1 MDMSATGLKGKKA
14 LVTGGAGGI
23 GRACA
28 MALVS
33 AGATVVIADRDA
45 VAARSV
51 AAELNTE
58 VWIVDL
64 ADTAPIEQA
73 TLDYDILIN
82 NAGFQ
87 SVNPVEGFPP
97 ETFRAMWSLMVEV
110 PFLLARASLPHMY
123 SAGYG
128 RIINISSI
136 HGLRA
141 SAFKSGYVSA
151 KHGLEGLSKVIAL
164 EGAEHGVTS
173 NCINPGY
180 VRTPL
185 VESQIAEQSRIHG
198 IPESEVVTNIL
209 LAKNAIK
216 RLVEPSEVGALAE
229 WLTREEASMITG
241 SSYSIDGGWT
251 A

>member
-1 MDMSATGLKGKKA
+1 MGKTSLKGKKA
-14 LVTGGAGGI
+14 LITGGAGGI

-28 MALVS
+28 AALVDK
-33 AGATVVIADRDA
+33 GATVVLADRDA
-45 VAARSV
+45 EKTSLVAEQLDAQ
-51 AAELNTE
+51 A
-58 VWIVDL
+58 WIVDL
-64 ADTAPIEQA
+64 ADTQA
-73 TLDYDILIN
+73 FANEPLDFDIIVN

-87 SVNPVEGFPP
+87 SVNPVDEFPP

-123 SAGYG
+123 SQGYG
-128 RIINISSI
+128 RVINISSI

-141 SAFKSGYVSA
+141 SPFKSGYVSA

-185 VESQIAEQSRIHG
+185 VENQIAEQSLAHG
-198 IPESEVVTNIL
+198 IPESEVIEKIL

-229 WLTREEASMITG
+229 WLTRDEASMITG
-241 SSYSIDGGWT
+241 TSYTIDGGWT

>member
-1 MDMSATGLKGKKA
+1 MSSGRLTGKKA

-28 MALVS
+28 AALVS
-33 AGATVVIADRDA
+33 AGARVVLADRDA
-45 VAARSV
+45 RATESAAQ
-51 AAELNTE
+51 ELNAQGW
-58 VWIVDL
+58 VVDL
-64 ADTAPIEQA
+64 AETASLQ
-73 TLDYDILIN
+73 TTSLDFDIVVN

-87 SVNPVEGFPP
+87 SVHPVEEFPP

-110 PFLLARASLPHMY
+110 PFLLARACLPHMY
-123 SAGYG
+123 SQRYG

-151 KHGLEGLSKVIAL
+151 KHGLEGLSKVLAL

-185 VESQIAEQSRIHG
+185 VENQIAEQSRIHG
-198 IPESEVVTNIL
+198 IPEEDVIANIL

-241 SSYSIDGGWT
+241 SSYSIDGGWS

>member
-1 MDMSATGLKGKKA
+1 MSGGRLTGKKA

-28 MALVS
+28 AALVS
-33 AGATVVIADRDA
+33 AGASVVLADRDA
-45 VAARSV
+45 RATESAAQ
-51 AAELNTE
+51 ELNAQGW
-58 VWIVDL
+58 VVDL
-64 ADTAPIEQA
+64 AETASLQ
-73 TLDYDILIN
+73 TTSLDFDIVVN

-87 SVNPVEGFPP
+87 SVHPVADFPP

-110 PFLLARASLPHMY
+110 PFLLARACLPHMY
-123 SAGYG
+123 SQRYG

-141 SAFKSGYVSA
+141 SAFKSGYVAA

-185 VESQIAEQSRIHG
+185 VENQIAEQSRIHG
-198 IPESEVVTNIL
+198 IPEEDVIANIL

-216 RLVEPSEVGALAE
+216 RLVEPSEVGALVE

-241 SSYSIDGGWT
+241 SSYSIDGGWS

>member
-1 MDMSATGLKGKKA
+1 MEESNLKGKKA
-14 LVTGGAGGI
+14 LITGGAGGI
-23 GRACA
+23 GRASA
-28 MALVS
+28 AALVDK
-33 AGATVVIADRDA
+33 GATVVLADRDA
-45 VAARSV
+45 EQTSLVAEQLDAQ
-51 AAELNTE
+51 A
-58 VWIVDL
+58 WIVDL
-64 ADTAPIEQA
+64 ADTQA
-73 TLDYDILIN
+73 FANEPLDFDIIVN

-87 SVNPVEGFPP
+87 SVNPVHEFAP

-123 SAGYG
+123 SQGYG
-128 RIINISSI
+128 RVINISSI

-141 SAFKSGYVSA
+141 SPFKSGYVSA

-185 VESQIAEQSRIHG
+185 VENQIAEQSLAHG
-198 IPESEVVTNIL
+198 IPESEVIEKIL

-229 WLTREEASMITG
+229 WLTRDEASMITG
-241 SSYSIDGGWT
+241 TSYTIDGGWT